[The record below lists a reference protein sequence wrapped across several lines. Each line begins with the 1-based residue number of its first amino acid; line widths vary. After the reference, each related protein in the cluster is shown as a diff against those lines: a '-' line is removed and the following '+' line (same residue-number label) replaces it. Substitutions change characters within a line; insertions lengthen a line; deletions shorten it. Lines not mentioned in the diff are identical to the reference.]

1 MTPLRHL
8 MDLAGASLD
17 AIGAALAEV
26 PGYLNLNH
34 ESHRVAV
41 TGLQRSGKTVFVTS
55 FVHALLHAA
64 DAPVADF
71 PFFPWRGQ
79 VQGVTVEDVP
89 GIPPFPYRARLD
101 ELLGEPPTWPGRTT
115 GLTGVRV
122 RIRYTPTGGLT
133 PMLFSTAT
141 IDLDLIDY
149 PGEWLLDL
157 PMLTQS
163 YQEWSARMEEL
174 ANAGSR
180 SGLSRAWLEA
190 ARGLDPG
197 ATEDPAA
204 LQQIGDLY
212 LDYIRR
218 CQSERHLSF
227 VQPGRFLSSEGVDPE
242 RGPIFFP
249 LGTAQATRG
258 AAKAGS
264 NAAALVERY
273 QAYQRLVR
281 RFYGQVFGRLRRQVV
296 LVDLLTALQNGHE
309 AFADLALATRSLT
322 EAFEELKNPILRA
335 LSLGGVDRLAL
346 VATKAD
352 HVTADQ
358 MNNMIGLL
366 RDMIGEPFV
375 QANARQSGLFAAASV
390 RATTQLMRKYQGEAL
405 PFLLGVPEGRDGGRG
420 GEALEVRPG
429 VIPGQIPA
437 AADWTSLEFNI
448 RRFAPPRLGTP
459 YERPLPHINLDKVL
473 QFLIA

>member
-8 MDLAGASLD
+8 RDLAGASLE

-26 PGYLNLNH
+26 PGYLNH
-34 ESHRVAV
+34 SSHRIAV

-55 FVHALLHAA
+55 FVHALLQAA

-71 PFFPWRGQ
+71 PFFPWRGE
-79 VQGVTVEDVP
+79 VRDVTVADIP

-101 ELLGEPPTWPGRTT
+101 ELLGEPPAWPARTT
-115 GLTGVRV
+115 GLTGIRV
-122 RIRYTPTGGLT
+122 RIRYTPAGGLT
-133 PMLFSTAT
+133 RRLLPTAT

-163 YQEWSARMEEL
+163 YQEWSARMEAL
-174 ANAGSR
+174 ANAASR
-180 SGLSRAWLEA
+180 SDLSRAWREA
-190 ARGLDPG
+190 ARGLDPD
-197 ATEDPAA
+197 AAEDPAA
-204 LQQIGDLY
+204 LQRIGALY
-212 LDYIRR
+212 LDYIAR
-218 CQSERHLSF
+218 CRAERHLHF
-227 VQPGRFLSSEGVDPE
+227 VQPGRFLGGGGDDPE
-242 RGPIFFP
+242 RGPVFFP

-258 AAKAGS
+258 AAKAGT
-264 NAAALVERY
+264 NAAALVARY
-273 QAYQRLVR
+273 RAYQKLVR

-296 LVDLLTALQNGHE
+296 LVDLLTALQGGHE
-309 AFADLALATRSLT
+309 SFADMALATRSLT
-322 EAFEELKNPILRA
+322 EAFEALKNPILKA

-390 RATTQLMRKYQGEAL
+390 RATTQLMRKYRGEPL
-405 PFLLGVPEGRDGGRG
+405 PFLLGVPEGRGGGRD
-420 GEALEVRPG
+420 GEAIEVRPG

-459 YERPLPHINLDKVL
+459 YQRPLPHINLDKIL